1 MLKLIILASTMTE
14 ETNGDS
20 SDASSSL
27 DHALLESLFY
37 NEMLLM
43 DDPADEELLPAPDL
57 SLPPVMAVPLTT
69 TAATN
74 PLANTTTTL
83 PTNPPSNNNMN
94 GSYVPPVMNGAA
106 HTVLPPPLAPNRP
119 ALVPPPQQ
127 QWAAAP
133 NQSTGMAVPQY
144 PSNFSM
150 PSATVTSTMSLMQQ
164 QQQQQQPSEVSQER
178 ATLLVQQF
186 ATLASRLGISL
197 PPNVLSSLTVAAAA
211 NESAQGALPP
221 AVATCAPDATVSH
234 EPPQVTK
241 AIEDTAQAAIA
252 AVNESHNKRRKEG
265 AQPLY
270 SKRRKKPRLSDC
282 EDKLAA
288 LKAENE
294 MLKRHVRNVTKKAQ
308 AFDQERQRATEEM
321 KRMLQQGAPPE
332 MINPVI
338 AKFSEMYSDYGRHRH
353 EELTFHLDQLEK

>member
-1 MLKLIILASTMTE
+1 MNAQALSILASTMTE

-69 TAATN
+69 TATN

-106 HTVLPPPLAPNRP
+106 HTVLPPPLAPNPP
-119 ALVPPPQQ
+119 ASVPPPQQ

-133 NQSTGMAVPQY
+133 NQSTGMAIPQY

-150 PSATVTSTMSLMQQ
+150 PSASVTSTMPLM
-164 QQQQQQPSEVSQER
+164 QQQQQPSEVSQER

-221 AVATCAPDATVSH
+221 AVATSAPDATVSH
-234 EPPQVTK
+234 EPPPVTK
-241 AIEDTAQAAIA
+241 AIENTAQAAIA
-252 AVNESHNKRRKEG
+252 AVNESHNKRRKQG

-282 EDKLAA
+282 EAKLAA

>member
-1 MLKLIILASTMTE
+1 
-14 ETNGDS
+14 
-20 SDASSSL
+20 
-27 DHALLESLFY
+27 
-37 NEMLLM
+37 
-43 DDPADEELLPAPDL
+43 
-57 SLPPVMAVPLTT
+57 
-69 TAATN
+69 
-74 PLANTTTTL
+74 
-83 PTNPPSNNNMN
+83 
-94 GSYVPPVMNGAA
+94 
-106 HTVLPPPLAPNRP
+106 
-119 ALVPPPQQ
+119 
-127 QWAAAP
+127 
-133 NQSTGMAVPQY
+133 
-144 PSNFSM
+144 
-150 PSATVTSTMSLMQQ
+150 
-164 QQQQQQPSEVSQER
+164 
-178 ATLLVQQF
+178 
-186 ATLASRLGISL
+186 
-197 PPNVLSSLTVAAAA
+197 
-211 NESAQGALPP
+211 
-221 AVATCAPDATVSH
+221 VSH